1 MVNKTKFSTITAA
14 IVTIAAMAAMGSIG
28 GIGLGQQQTAL
39 AQPVDLSD
47 SLEDQ
52 IDVGG
57 IGDTVRA
64 ILEQD
69 VDVDRDSEFRPNE
82 CRALP
87 IRLVTDCL
95 EATLLSGFP

>member
-1 MVNKTKFSTITAA
+1 MVKKTKFSTITAVIA
-14 IVTIAAMAAMGSIG
+14 TIAAIAALGSIG
-28 GIGLGQQQTAL
+28 GGIGQQQTAL

-69 VDVDRDSEFRPNE
+69 VDVDRDSEFRPDE